1 MASSSARTTVGGQ
14 LIGLY
19 TDEDDIF
26 LYINGTD
33 ADSALASFS
42 YGVWYHIVMMRSGS
56 TIYGFL
62 DGTQILSA
70 AFTGT
75 ALGTSTPELGFVSPS
90 DNSAFIDGFSS
101 WRVSTVAMYST
112 AGFTR
117 PSLPLD

>member
-117 PSLPLD
+117 PSLPLY

>member
-1 MASSSARTTVGGQ
+1 MVHRVHPGGP
-14 LIGLY
+14 
-19 TDEDDIF
+19 DDPGGAGMT
-26 LYINGTD
+26 GTD
-33 ADSALASFS
+33 GRDFGRLEGKVDLILF
-42 YGVWYHIVMMRSGS
+42 R
-56 TIYGFL
+56 L
-62 DGTQILSA
+62 NGTQILSA

-117 PSLPLD
+117 PSLPLY